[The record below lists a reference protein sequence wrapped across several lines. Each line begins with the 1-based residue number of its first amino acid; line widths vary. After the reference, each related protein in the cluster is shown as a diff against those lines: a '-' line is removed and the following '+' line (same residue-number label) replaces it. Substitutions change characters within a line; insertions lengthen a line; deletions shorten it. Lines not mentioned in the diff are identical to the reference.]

1 MGFALGYQPVD
12 HLLAYA
18 AGARCGADVQVLQVA
33 HGGELAGVFVGQI
46 VGYADDGFGT
56 VCSGLYRSNGEDLG
70 VCGVDALPQ
79 VGGDGGLGLAFVEAG
94 VAVPQELPLGAVC
107 GA

>member
-18 AGARCGADVQVLQVA
+18 AGARCGVYKQVLQVA
-33 HGGELAGVFVGQI
+33 HGGELAGVFVGQV
-46 VGYADDGFGT
+46 VGYADDGFGS
-56 VCSGLYRSNGEDLG
+56 VGSGLCRSDGKDLG

-79 VGGDGGLGLAFVEAG
+79 VGGDGGVGLAFVEAG
-94 VAVPQELPLGAVC
+94 VAVPRGSH
-107 GA
+107 

>member
-18 AGARCGADVQVLQVA
+18 AGARCGVYKQVLQVA
-33 HGGELAGVFVGQI
+33 HGGELAGVFVGQV

-70 VCGVDALPQ
+70 VCGMDALPQ
-79 VGGDGGLGLAFVEAG
+79 VGVMAG
-94 VAVPQELPLGAVC
+94 SGSRS
-107 GA
+107 